1 MKPQSIFAQLIILVT
16 LTFGACH
23 KAKDIA
29 NFVDTTPKIINI
41 QPFGDINATQI
52 AYIYQQLSAIYDSVQ
67 LLKSIPLP
75 QTSYYTPRNRY
86 RADSLII
93 FLKNQTANGYIT
105 IGLTNKDISTTKG
118 KFKDWGIMGLGFCP
132 GKACVVSTFRLSKK
146 ETLDQLYKISVH
158 ELGHTHGLPHCTT
171 KTCFMRDAEGKNPLK
186 EETNFCPKCKLFLQ
200 TKGCTL
206 H

>member
-41 QPFGDINATQI
+41 QPFGDINATQ
-52 AYIYQQLSAIYDSVQ
+52 
-67 LLKSIPLP
+67 
-75 QTSYYTPRNRY
+75 
-86 RADSLII
+86 
-93 FLKNQTANGYIT
+93 T

-118 KFKDWGIMGLGFCP
+118 KFKDWGVMGLGFCP